1 MGWWRIGGET
11 EEVIGD
17 GPADAVASLLARIPA
32 SGILDFLDALAAAAR
47 RIPGY
52 DAGRITLLLGDG
64 RRLSSQDNAA
74 NDALRETME
83 GVLKAVTVVYQNDLE
98 RPPTLREVLEVFEFV
113 LRPEPERYLRGM
125 KDVRISMITAEPS

>member
-32 SGILDFLDALAAAAR
+32 SGILEFL
-47 RIPGY
+47 
-52 DAGRITLLLGDG
+52 
-64 RRLSSQDNAA
+64 DNAA